1 VHDRQVS
8 GGDKPAMVPQVAQE
22 EQIALRQQLHSLK
35 TRMETAVQL
44 NSSLEPELQ
53 LSPQALTL
61 NTALR

>member
-1 VHDRQVS
+1 
-8 GGDKPAMVPQVAQE
+8 MVPQVAQE

-53 LSPQALTL
+53 LSPQALIL
-61 NTALR
+61 NESLR

>member
-1 VHDRQVS
+1 
-8 GGDKPAMVPQVAQE
+8 MVPQVAQE